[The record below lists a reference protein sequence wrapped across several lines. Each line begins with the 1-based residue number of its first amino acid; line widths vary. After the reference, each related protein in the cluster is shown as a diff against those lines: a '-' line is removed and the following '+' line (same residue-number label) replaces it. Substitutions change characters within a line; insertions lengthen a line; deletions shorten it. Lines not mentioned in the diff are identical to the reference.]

1 MTRGEKVVAFIT
13 RYCLT
18 PEGSDVGKPLKLA
31 DFQKR
36 FILEIYDNPAG
47 TRRAI
52 LSIARKNGK
61 SALIAGI
68 MLAHIVGPEAQQNS
82 QIVSGAMSRD
92 QAALVFN
99 LAVKMLDMQ
108 PAFAGLYKY
117 TPSGKRIVG
126 LRKNVEYR
134 ALSADGTTAHGLSPV
149 LAILDEVGQVR
160 GSSSPFVEAITTSQG
175 AHAAPLLMAIST
187 QSPSDADLLSIWI
200 DDAMRSNDPHIV
212 CHLYAADAECD
223 LLDPK
228 QWEKANPALGTF
240 RNKADLEEQLKQAAR
255 IPSMEASS
263 RNLLLNQRI
272 ALESLWLAPAV
283 WKSCSGEIDMDAFRH
298 GHVSMGLDLS
308 MRNDL
313 TAAVLAAKDD
323 DGIVHLLP
331 FVFSPESGLKDREL
345 RDKAP
350 YTTWSN
356 KGQLIAVP
364 GSTLDYEWLC
374 QYLKIKL
381 DELGI
386 SIASIQ
392 FDRWRINELKSAA
405 SRAGFA
411 QDAAWVEV
419 GQGYQSMSPRI
430 EAFETHLL
438 QCNMRHG
445 GHPLLNMA
453 AANAIVVR
461 DAANN
466 RKIAKDKTTQR
477 IDPLVAAVLAVGA
490 FMDQPVEFD
499 VGAMIATMAAVTIT
513 PLILLSL
520 MYNNLLII

>member
-1 MTRGEKVVAFIT
+1 
-13 RYCLT
+13 
-18 PEGSDVGKPLKLA
+18 
-31 DFQKR
+31 
-36 FILEIYDNPAG
+36 
-47 TRRAI
+47 
-52 LSIARKNGK
+52 
-61 SALIAGI
+61 
-68 MLAHIVGPEAQQNS
+68 
-82 QIVSGAMSRD
+82 
-92 QAALVFN
+92 
-99 LAVKMLDMQ
+99 
-108 PAFAGLYKY
+108 
-117 TPSGKRIVG
+117 VG

-200 DDAMRSNDPHIV
+200 DDSMRSNDPHIV

-283 WKSCSGEIDMDAFRH
+283 WKSCSGEIDMDAFKH

-374 QYLKIKL
+374 QHLKIRL

-386 SIASIQ
+386 SIGSIQ

-405 SRAGFA
+405 SRVGFA

-445 GHPLLNMA
+445 GHPLLNMS

-490 FMDQPVEFD
+490 FMDQPMEFD
-499 VGAMIATMAAVTIT
+499 VGC
-513 PLILLSL
+513 LIV
-520 MYNNLLII
+520 

>member
-1 MTRGEKVVAFIT
+1 MTRGEKVIAFISKF
-13 RYCLT
+13 CLT
-18 PEGSDVGKPLKLA
+18 PEGSAVGKPLELA
-31 DFQKR
+31 DFQKK
-36 FILEIYDNPAG
+36 FIIDVYDSPHG

-61 SALIAGI
+61 SGLISAI

-126 LRKNVEYR
+126 LKKNVEYR
-134 ALSADGTTAHGLSPV
+134 ALSADGTTAHGLSPI

-160 GSSSPFVEAITTSQG
+160 GASSPFVEAITTSQG

-187 QSPSDADLLSIWI
+187 QSPSDADLFSIWV
-200 DDAMRSNDPHIV
+200 DDALRSNDPHIV

-283 WKSCSGEIDMDAFRH
+283 WKSCSGEINLEVFKQ
-298 GHVSMGLDLS
+298 GHVAMGLDLS
-308 MRNDL
+308 TRNDL

-323 DGIVHLLP
+323 NGIVHLLP
-331 FVFSPESGLKDREL
+331 FVFSPESGMKDREL

-374 QYLKIKL
+374 QYMRIKL
-381 DELGI
+381 NELKI

-392 FDRWRINELKSAA
+392 FDRWRIAELKSAA
-405 SRAGFA
+405 ERTGFA
-411 QDAAWVEV
+411 QEAEWLEI

-430 EAFETHLL
+430 EAFETYLL
-438 QCNMRHG
+438 QTKIRHG
-445 GHPLLNMA
+445 AHPLLNMA
-453 AANAIVVR
+453 AANAVVIK
-461 DAANN
+461 DPAGN
-466 RKIAKDKTTQR
+466 RKIDKSKVSQK
-477 IDPLVAAVLAVGA
+477 IDPLVAAVMAVGA
-490 FMDQPVEFD
+490 FMNAPAEFD
-499 VGAMIATMAAVTIT
+499 VGALIA
-513 PLILLSL
+513 
-520 MYNNLLII
+520 

>member
-1 MTRGEKVVAFIT
+1 MGICMTRGEKVIAFISKF
-13 RYCLT
+13 CLT
-18 PEGSDVGKPLKLA
+18 PEGSAVGKPLELA
-31 DFQKR
+31 DFQKK
-36 FILEIYDNPAG
+36 FIIDVYDSPHG

-61 SALIAGI
+61 SGLISAI

-126 LRKNVEYR
+126 LKKNVEYR
-134 ALSADGTTAHGLSPV
+134 ALSADGTTAHGLSPI

-160 GSSSPFVEAITTSQG
+160 GASSPFVEAITTSQG

-187 QSPSDADLLSIWI
+187 QSPSDADLFSIWV
-200 DDAMRSNDPHIV
+200 DDALRSNDPHIV

-283 WKSCSGEIDMDAFRH
+283 WKSCSGEINLEVFKQ
-298 GHVSMGLDLS
+298 GHVAMGLDLS
-308 MRNDL
+308 TRNDL

-323 DGIVHLLP
+323 NGIVHLLP
-331 FVFSPESGLKDREL
+331 FVFSPESGMKDREL

-374 QYLKIKL
+374 QYMRIKL
-381 DELGI
+381 NELKI

-392 FDRWRINELKSAA
+392 FDRWRIAELKSAA
-405 SRAGFA
+405 ERTGFA
-411 QDAAWVEV
+411 QEAEWLEI

-430 EAFETHLL
+430 EAFETYLL
-438 QCNMRHG
+438 QTKIRHG
-445 GHPLLNMA
+445 AHPLLNMA
-453 AANAIVVR
+453 AANAVVIK
-461 DAANN
+461 DPAGN
-466 RKIAKDKTTQR
+466 RKIDKSKVSQK
-477 IDPLVAAVLAVGA
+477 IDPLVAAVMAVGA
-490 FMDQPVEFD
+490 FMNAPAEFD
-499 VGAMIATMAAVTIT
+499 VGALIA
-513 PLILLSL
+513 
-520 MYNNLLII
+520 